1 MDKETGQ
8 VVAGTI
14 GAIIGTDW
22 WDKSKVKNIGH
33 GVISVIAGA
42 GSAVYLTPLIAKQ
55 MGWNSPEQVVGLAFA
70 VGTLGLRSVQIVN
83 AIAEAALK
91 KIQPT

>member
-22 WDKSKVKNIGH
+22 WDKSKVKSIGH
-33 GVISVIAGA
+33 GLISVIAGA